1 MIILKENRNYEWPIV
16 FFWYTKH
23 KGKTIEEL
31 IDKDV
36 HFFEWAVSQF
46 QNVTPSQASYY
57 HKVTG
62 RKVPKEAI
70 QDVEPY
76 EWKEGDPEESLYMKI
91 CKTQDLHGT
100 LRKYRGEQLSMF

>member
-1 MIILKENRNYEWPIV
+1 MIKLDPKRNNEYPIV
-16 FFWYTKH
+16 YFWYTKH

-36 HFFEWAVSQF
+36 HFFEWAVSTF
-46 QNVTPSQASYY
+46 QNVTPKQAEYY
-57 HKVTG
+57 FKKTG
-62 RKVPKEAI
+62 RKLPTEVI

-76 EWKEGDPEESLYMKI
+76 EWKEGDSEESLYMEI
-91 CKTQDLHGT
+91 CRSQDLKGT